1 MSMRLIRY
9 RVGGEPFNGAVVD
22 GIVHRLP
29 GALWDPLRP
38 GAAVAPLEE
47 VDLLAPCLPG
57 KIVAVGLNYRA
68 HAAESG
74 YDVPAEPVIFMKPR
88 TAVIG
93 PGAAIVLPL
102 RLSGRVD
109 YEAELAVV
117 VGRRARN
124 VPRQAA
130 SDFVLGYTCGN
141 DVTAR
146 DLQQRDGQ
154 WTRSKSFDTFCPLG
168 PWIVPD
174 LDVSDLAVRSRV
186 NGELRQDGHTGDL
199 IFSVDDLIAFVTAV
213 MTLEPGDVILTGTPA
228 GVGPLHPGD
237 RIEIEVEGIG
247 TLENEAVA
255 EA

>member
-9 RVGGEPFNGAVVD
+9 RVDGEPVNGVVVD
-22 GIVHRLP
+22 GTVHRLA
-29 GALWDPLRP
+29 GDLWDPPHP

-47 VDLLAPCLPG
+47 VDLLAPCQPG

-68 HAAESG
+68 HAAEAG
-74 YDVPAEPVIFMKPR
+74 LDVPAEPVIFMKPR

-102 RLSGRVD
+102 RLSERVD
-109 YEAELAVV
+109 HEAELAVV
-117 VGRRARN
+117 IGRRARN
-124 VPRQAA
+124 VPREAA
-130 SDFVLGYTCGN
+130 FDFVLGYTCGN

-174 LDVSDLAVRSRV
+174 LDVSNLAVRCRL
-186 NGELRQDGHTGDL
+186 NGELRQDGHTSDL
-199 IFSVDDLIAFVTAV
+199 LFSVDELIAFVSTV

-237 RIEIEVEGIG
+237 RVEIEIEGIG
-247 TLENEAVA
+247 SLVNKVMADG
-255 EA
+255 